1 MILAGEIGAEKSIL
15 AIFPDKGELK
25 SLFKQEIL
33 VKEKKYSCLEDVISK
48 FLEQAKLEEP
58 IYGACFG
65 IAGPVIEGCC
75 KMPNLGWE
83 ITVEKLQELLNC
95 LAVDL
100 LNDMPAMGKA
110 ISTLPEKDLLDL
122 NPKASPK
129 SGNRTLMLTTGP
141 GLGEL
146 LLYDY
151 CDEYLSSLSEG
162 GHANFAPSN
171 ELEDKF
177 LGYFRKDLKHVSGE
191 RVLSWAGLVKIYEF
205 LRDTGRGTESAALKK
220 RMNQPEPHR
229 VIIEMALAK
238 KDDLCVQAL
247 DIFTSIYGA
256 QAGDLALRYFA
267 INGVYIAGSIALEI
281 KDKLLNEGK
290 PFEGTFMKAFINKEG
305 QFADQ
310 NAQIPVK
317 VILNQE
323 AVLLGAAQHAR
334 ELIGS

>member
-1 MILAGEIGAEKSIL
+1 ME
-15 AIFPDKGELK
+15 ELIR
-25 SLFKQEIL
+25 E
-33 VKEKKYSCLEDVISK
+33 
-48 FLEQAKLEEP
+48 FLEQAKLKEP

-65 IAGPVIEGCC
+65 IAGPVIEGSCQ
-75 KMPNLGWE
+75 MPSLGWE

-110 ISTLPEKDLLDL
+110 IPTLSEKELLDL
-122 NPKASPK
+122 NPKASSK
-129 SGNRTLMLTTGP
+129 SGNRALMLTTGP

-151 CDEYLSSLSEG
+151 CGEYLSSPSEG

-171 ELEDKF
+171 ELEDDF
-177 LGYFRKDLKHVSGE
+177 LSYFRKGLKHVSWE

-205 LRDTGRGTESAALKK
+205 LRDTGRATESAALKK
-220 RMNQPEPHR
+220 RMNQPESHN

-247 DIFTSIYGA
+247 DLFTSIYGA
-256 QAGDLALRYFA
+256 QAGDLALRTLA
-267 INGVYIAGSIALEI
+267 INGVYIAGSIALAI

-290 PFEGTFMKAFINKEG
+290 PFEGTFMKAFTNKEG

-317 VILNQE
+317 MILNQE

-334 ELIGS
+334 TLIGN